1 MIGEIQVVL
10 GTAPLQNGAA
20 VPERPVVQ
28 VGAPAAAGKE
38 QVDAGRI
45 PLGVSD
51 IFVAQSRL
59 HVHLHLFQA
68 RSAVPRLD
76 IKLSRPF
83 DKIILA
89 AGIFHQK
96 LGGGHVVG
104 ESRGIG
110 LHRPDGRRENHL
122 RVGAYPVHLKAQ
134 VPADHFLRN
143 EFRIVAKTAAVE
155 IAENHLSLLQR
166 KPHKNLPAKLQ
177 VELVDLLQRAKKP
190 LDNGHQRRALFD
202 QLNQCMHRK
211 ISYKILTV

>member
-10 GTAPLQNGAA
+10 GNAPLQNGAA

-59 HVHLHLFQA
+59 HVHLYLFQA
-68 RSAVPRLD
+68 RAAVPRLD
-76 IKLSRPF
+76 VKLPRPF
-83 DKIILA
+83 DEIILA

-104 ESRGIG
+104 KSRGIG

-122 RVGAYPVHLKAQ
+122 RVSTHPIHLEAQ
-134 VPADHFLRN
+134 IPADHFLRN

-177 VELVDLLQRAKKP
+177 VELVDLLRCAKKP
-190 LDNGHQRRALFD
+190 LDDGQQRRTFFD